1 MFRLLACLLILTSFA
16 SQAQKQLVLLK
27 NGKPVG
33 RYVEGE
39 YVYFVM
45 KDGTQRQGAILELL
59 EFAAII
65 SVAPKADTSRLV
77 PVDTIHYIKTQ
88 KILIPK
94 DERRGIAPLLGG
106 LLATSG
112 AVYLGLD
119 LVNSALGY
127 NPPGVDTGVV
137 VTSAA
142 LMGVGSSLI
151 FIRPKYRRVGNGTIM
166 RTVEYGSKFYKG
178 S

>member
-1 MFRLLACLLILTSFA
+1 VF
-16 SQAQKQLVLLK
+16 AQKQLVILK
-27 NGKPVG
+27 KGRPVG
-33 RYVEGE
+33 RYAEGE

-45 KDGTQRQGAILELL
+45 KDGSQKQGAIMELL
-59 EFAAII
+59 EFAAVI
-65 SVAPKADTSRLV
+65 SLAPKGDTTSMV
-77 PVDTIHYIKTQ
+77 PMDTIHYIKTE
-88 KILIPK
+88 KVLIPK

-127 NPPGVDTGVV
+127 NPAGVDTGVI
-137 VTSAA
+137 VTSAV

-151 FIRPKYRRVGNGTIM
+151 FIRPKYHRIGNGTVM
-166 RTVEYGSKFYKG
+166 RTVDRDSKFYKR
-178 S
+178 SN